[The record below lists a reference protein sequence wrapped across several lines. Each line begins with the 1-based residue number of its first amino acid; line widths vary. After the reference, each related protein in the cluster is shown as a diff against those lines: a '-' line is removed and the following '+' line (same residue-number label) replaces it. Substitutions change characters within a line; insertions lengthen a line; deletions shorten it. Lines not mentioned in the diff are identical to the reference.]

1 MNKKTDKRYFNETPL
16 DNYEKELQGF
26 LDKGVYQRGENF
38 GEVKKMLEEAAK
50 AFADLRQSR
59 SITLRVN
66 KQDLIRVKAK
76 AKRSN
81 IPYQTLIN
89 LLISHYVEGKS
100 QLTL

>member
-1 MNKKTDKRYFNETPL
+1 MKLLWTITRRGCRTFWIREYTN
-16 DNYEKELQGF
+16 G
-26 LDKGVYQRGENF
+26 GENF

-50 AFADLRQSR
+50 VYVDLRQSR

-66 KQDLIRVKAK
+66 KQDLIRVKAR

-100 QLTL
+100 QLTI